1 MKRTIKDFD
10 LEGKKVIIRRDLN
23 VPMEDNIITDDTRIV
38 ASLRTIKYAL
48 RNNAKVILLSHL
60 GKIKKE
66 EDKAKNSLYPVS
78 IKLSEYLNKDVLF
91 SPETHGQ
98 NLTTMAKNL
107 EKGQVLLIENT
118 RYEDIP
124 DKKES
129 NCDDNLSKYWA
140 SLGEIFINDA
150 LSLIHI

>member
-1 MKRTIKDFD
+1 
-10 LEGKKVIIRRDLN
+10 
-23 VPMEDNIITDDTRIV
+23 MEDNIITDDTRIV

-98 NLTTMAKNL
+98 NLTTMAENL

-124 DKKES
+124 DKK
-129 NCDDNLSKYWA
+129 NPIVMIIYLSIG
-140 SLGEIFINDA
+140 L
-150 LSLIHI
+150 H